1 MNEDLKGLIQKIQ
14 EEGVQ
19 AAEAKAKAIEE
30 EAVQKAASVIKDA
43 QKKAEK
49 LISEA
54 GERIKRNQKSAEDS
68 LDQAARDLLI
78 VLRSQI
84 NAMLKKIILL
94 DVREALGREELAGVI
109 LSLIKESAAK
119 AEKGNIVISLNK
131 DDLEKVKKTLFVQL
145 KEEVKNKIVMKASED
160 IQAGFSISYD
170 AGKSQFE
177 FTDKALA
184 EYLSISL
191 DPKLGEVIK
200 STLKER
206 K

>member
-68 LDQAARDLLI
+68 LGQAARDLLI